1 MALRSW
7 ASSTLLEDKQVS
19 YPVLTVDHAVSCE
32 GTCFRMSRWRKLAMQ
47 VWKEAEEDDIFGL
60 SAQLSYYFLLA
71 VFPFLLFLT
80 TLLGFL
86 AHTGTEIYD
95 NLISYARQMLPYSAF
110 QLVTDTLKQVQAGA
124 GGGKLSVGILVTLWA
139 AASGM
144 SAMMDGLNRAYE
156 VKETRPWWKTK
167 LIALG
172 LTIALSGF
180 LIVAT
185 VLVLSGSRLAEFIS
199 GYFGFQTLFTA
210 TWKIAQWPVALL
222 FLGIAFALLYRYA
235 PSKRQKGWAHV
246 FPGALVGMV
255 LWLCV
260 SLLFRLYLHFFNSYN
275 ATYGSLGAV
284 IVLLLWFYLSGAAII
299 IGAEVNTEIAK
310 QIR

>member
-1 MALRSW
+1 MA
-7 ASSTLLEDKQVS
+7 TDFNVS
-19 YPVLTVDHAVSCE
+19 PEHAVSCE
-32 GTCFRMSRWRKLAMQ
+32 FNPSQMARWRKLAIQ

-124 GGGKLSVGILVTLWA
+124 GGGKLSVGILATLWA

-144 SAMMDGLNRAYE
+144 SAMIDGLNRAYE

-180 LIVAT
+180 LIIAT
-185 VLVLSGSRLAEFIS
+185 VLVLSGSRIAEFIA
-199 GYFGFQTLFTA
+199 GYFGFQTLFIA
-210 TWKIAQWPVALL
+210 TWKLAQWPVALV
-222 FLGIAFALLYRYA
+222 FLLVAFALLYRYA
-235 PSKRQKGWAHV
+235 PSKRQTGWGRV
-246 FPGALVGMV
+246 IPGAIVGML

-260 SLLFRLYLHFFNSYN
+260 SLLFRLYLHYFNSYN

-299 IGAEVNTEIAK
+299 LGAEVNTELAK
-310 QIR
+310 GIRH